1 MRPESE
7 WKGNALILLS
17 ALGVGALYGGV
28 TGLVLWL
35 LNFPD
40 AAEIGGFV
48 STATGGLAL
57 LVALFMIIHFAPNRP
72 FGQPMSW
79 LERAFVWLSGI
90 ALCVLIAIPFV
101 ARTLGQFLRRIFSVN
116 TPREEKA
123 H

>member
-17 ALGVGALYGGV
+17 ALGVAAFYGV
-28 TGLVLWL
+28 ATGLVLWL

-57 LVALFMIIHFAPNRP
+57 LVALFMIINFAPNRP

-79 LERAFVWLSGI
+79 LERGFVRLSGI
-90 ALCVLIAIPFV
+90 ALCVLVAIPFV
-101 ARTLGQFLRRIFSVN
+101 VRTLGRFLCRIFGAR
-116 TPREEKA
+116 TPKEEKT
-123 H
+123 